1 MSFGVVFFGTVAR
14 REVESIYISNWFYG
28 ALIIV
33 VALLCWSFTKQLKK
47 VDKAVEE
54 GVFGEDAAAEA
65 AEKKAAREP
74 HDAEA

>member
-1 MSFGVVFFGTVAR
+1 MHALVASPPPDNSVVAGPIGFVVFV
-14 REVESIYISNWFYG
+14 